1 MKPIYFLMATGVFC
15 FVQMGGAAAQS
26 PARED
31 GPLAQ
36 AVALAKEHEPN
47 QLDYSFVR
55 RIKVDT
61 EDEVFDRTE
70 RYDPR
75 LDQEKKWE
83 LVAIEGREPTPEDV
97 EEYKTGTFKVNGS
110 SNNFEL
116 YHDVIGDLD
125 WEDAFLIKE
134 TEDQVFYRLE
144 GDFTEILEE
153 DDVDFSEN
161 LEAHLIVDKTDGVP
175 FVSEFRVFAPN
186 PFSKAMV
193 AKIKK
198 FEMQFRFA
206 RNSQSGDIL
215 PQEVDVN
222 ISIQALFFIS
232 VDAVTHIGFS
242 DYDYLKET
250 SD

>member
-1 MKPIYFLMATGVFC
+1 MKPIYFLMAAGAFC

-26 PARED
+26 PAREG

-36 AVALAKEHEPN
+36 AITFAKEHEPN

-55 RIKVDT
+55 RIKVDA

-83 LVAIEGREPTPEDV
+83 LVAIEGRDPTSEEL
-97 EEYKTGTFKVNGS
+97 EEYKTSSFKVNGN

-116 YHDVIGDLD
+116 YHDVIGDLNL
-125 WEDAFLIKE
+125 EDAFLIKE
-134 TEDQVFYRLE
+134 TEDQAFYRLE

-153 DDVDFSEN
+153 DEVDFGEN
-161 LEAHLIVDKTDGVP
+161 LEAHLMVDKTDGVP

-186 PFSKAMV
+186 PFSKAMI

-198 FEMQFRFA
+198 FEMQFLFA
-206 RNSQSGDIL
+206 RHSLSGDIL

-222 ISIQALFFIS
+222 LSVRALFFIS

-242 DYDYLKET
+242 DYQYLKET
-250 SD
+250 ND